1 MGAASILPIY
11 LHNYLTKRSTKPL
24 PADQAQALPFTSFF
38 TILLSVPLLLPG
50 VVGTNPFT
58 VQNLMV
64 LWFFLPLA
72 LGPFQDLVASFF
84 SSAPGARKTS
94 TATTTTSPVITA
106 YWVAGAFSAAVH
118 LCVVAWAWLA
128 PAPLSVGRVY
138 WPNHALVRPGETHAL
153 LEGAMLFMQYDL
165 VVISLCVAALGA
177 YMLGFERVLA
187 APSAGAK
194 LREGGPLLA
203 VVGVTLV
210 GGPGAGIAWLMCVKE
225 KEIAEE
231 GAVVKQT

>member
-1 MGAASILPIY
+1 M
-11 LHNYLTKRSTKPL
+11 
-24 PADQAQALPFTSFF
+24 
-38 TILLSVPLLLPG
+38 PLLLPG

-84 SSAPGARKTS
+84 AGDAHKKS
-94 TATTTTSPVITA
+94 TASPVITA

-118 LCVVAWAWLA
+118 ICVVVWAWLA
-128 PAPLSVGRVY
+128 PDLSVGRVY
-138 WPNHALVRPGETHAL
+138 WPNHGLVQPGTVHAL

-177 YMLGFERVLA
+177 YMLGLDGVLA
-187 APSAGAK
+187 ARSAADKVRLG
-194 LREGGPLLA
+194 RPLLTLL
-203 VVGVTLV
+203 GVTVV
-210 GGPGAGIAWLMCVKE
+210 GGPGAGIAWLMCIKE
-225 KEIAEE
+225 KEMTEE
-231 GAVVKQT
+231 GAVVKQS

>member
-84 SSAPGARKTS
+84 AADARKTS
-94 TATTTTSPVITA
+94 TASPVITA

-118 LCVVAWAWLA
+118 ICVVVWAWLA
-128 PAPLSVGRVY
+128 PGLSVSRVY
-138 WPNHALVRPGETHAL
+138 WPDHALVQPGEVHAL

-187 APSAGAK
+187 APSAEGK
-194 LREGGPLLA
+194 FREGLPLLTI
-203 VVGVTLV
+203 VGVTLV

-225 KEIAEE
+225 KEMAEE
-231 GAVVKQT
+231 GAVVKQS